1 MEHKREVEN
10 LWQLKLEMYRKQME
24 EIQEEKKRV
33 REEEAYQQEVVNMA
47 KE

>member
-24 EIQEEKKRV
+24 EIQEEKRRV
-33 REEEAYQQEVVNMA
+33 REEEAYQ
-47 KE
+47 

>member
-1 MEHKREVEN
+1 MEHKREVEK

-24 EIQEEKKRV
+24 EIQEEKRRV

>member
-1 MEHKREVEN
+1 MEHKREVEK

>member
-24 EIQEEKKRV
+24 EIQEEKRRV

>member
-10 LWQLKLEMYRKQME
+10 LWQLKLEMNRKQME

>member
-1 MEHKREVEN
+1 MEHKREVEQ

-24 EIQEEKKRV
+24 EIQEEKRRV

>member
-24 EIQEEKKRV
+24 ESQVEKKRV
-33 REEEAYQQEVVNMA
+33 REEVPYQQEVVNMA

>member
-1 MEHKREVEN
+1 MEHKIEVEN